1 MPPANE
7 KVSVIDRIHR
17 EIRDDILEGK
27 RPPGQ
32 PLVEM
37 DLCVQYGASRNSIR
51 EVLHQ
56 LGREGLA
63 TFVRN
68 KGVMVRTMQRKD
80 LREIYV
86 ARRALEMQAV
96 LGGTP
101 LSAAV
106 LERMQTVTES
116 AEKAHAAGNWRK
128 VGTLSLQFHQ
138 LLVSLIGSELLDDFF
153 LTLCAQLR
161 LVFSCEDREEN
172 IQTMDWIDKER
183 KIAHL
188 LRKGERQAAAAELE
202 DYLSLSEKT
211 LTQVVIRWTRKQQA
225 ELS

>member
-1 MPPANE
+1 M
-7 KVSVIDRIHR
+7 
-17 EIRDDILEGK
+17 
-27 RPPGQ
+27 
-32 PLVEM
+32 
-37 DLCVQYGASRNSIR
+37 
-51 EVLHQ
+51 
-56 LGREGLA
+56 
-63 TFVRN
+63 
-68 KGVMVRTMQRKD
+68 
-80 LREIYV
+80 
-86 ARRALEMQAV
+86 
-96 LGGTP
+96 
-101 LSAAV
+101 
-106 LERMQTVTES
+106 
-116 AEKAHAAGNWRK
+116 
-128 VGTLSLQFHQ
+128 
-138 LLVSLIGSELLDDFF
+138 LVSLIGSELLDDFF